1 MKKVIF
7 GAGAQGRTAASAYRD
22 DGVSIDYF
30 VDNNPA
36 LHGKSVIGIP
46 VIGMDGLI
54 SMREDCEVIICC
66 DISRHQEMIR
76 QLAENGISN
85 YSIFDKETI
94 LRKER
99 IVSYSYASENEDIIL
114 YHVLKD
120 RESIFWI
127 DIGSNDPSLGSV
139 TKLFYDRGH
148 SGINVDMEPGLI
160 EITRAQRPRDIS
172 LCVGVGDKEGTG
184 LFYHQG
190 EFGGLSTMV
199 KENSIGD
206 HSQVRETKITTLKNL
221 CEKYVKDREITFLK
235 IDVEGKE
242 RDVLAGAD
250 FEKFR
255 PEILI
260 VESTLPN
267 TDIYNYENWENIVLE
282 NNYQLAYV
290 HGVNRYYVAEEKK
303 AISRRFIPWNEL
315 AGKYCIMQAE
325 LAYYC

>member
-22 DGVSIDYF
+22 EGVSVDYF
-30 VDNNPA
+30 FDNNPD
-36 LHGKSVIGIP
+36 LHGKNVIGIP
-46 VIGMDGLI
+46 VVGIDGLL
-54 SMREDCEVIICC
+54 SMRDDCEVIICC
-66 DISRHQEMIR
+66 DVSRHQEMIR
-76 QLAENGISN
+76 QLKENNILN

-120 RESIFWI
+120 RKSIFWI
-127 DIGSNDPSLGSV
+127 DIGSNDPFLGSV

-160 EITRAQRPRDIS
+160 EITKAQRPRDVS
-172 LCVGVGDKEGTG
+172 LCVGVGDKEGTS

-199 KENSIGD
+199 EANSISS
-206 HSQVRETKITTLKNL
+206 HAVTRETRITTLKSL
-221 CEKYVKDREITFLK
+221 CEKYVKNREITFLK
-235 IDVEGKE
+235 IDVEGRE

-250 FEKFR
+250 FENFR

-267 TDIYNYENWENIVLE
+267 TDIPNYEKWENIVLK
-282 NNYQLAYV
+282 NNYHFAYA

-303 AISRRFIPWNEL
+303 EMDKRFIPWNEM